1 MASQGQHETLS
12 YSPLK
17 RKVLSMRQ
25 GLNILPVAEGQE
37 SQLLKQPQDPFHKIN
52 LALGTAICN
61 TLVCTLATLTRA
73 LATITYLNIS
83 PVSEA
88 PTSLCTPVLRTL
100 QHLLLSTLWIL
111 I

>member
-1 MASQGQHETLS
+1 
-12 YSPLK
+12 
-17 RKVLSMRQ
+17 MRQ
-25 GLNILPVAEGQE
+25 ALSILPVAEGQE

-61 TLVCTLATLTRA
+61 TLICT

-88 PTSLCTPVLRTL
+88 PTSWCAPVLRTL
-100 QHLLLSTLWIL
+100 QRLLLSHLWIP